1 MSLQCDQSDKCFI
14 SCWLNICERNKK
26 CCSFH
31 AKSFHYVMLGHAH
44 KCACADVAVILLL
57 LALLVGGKKFVLSS
71 NCSGSWLLRDYH
83 AES

>member
-1 MSLQCDQSDKCFI
+1 MSDEKKCFI

-57 LALLVGGKKFVLSS
+57 LALLVGGPPTLPVVYYSQVTCMLP
-71 NCSGSWLLRDYH
+71 
-83 AES
+83 